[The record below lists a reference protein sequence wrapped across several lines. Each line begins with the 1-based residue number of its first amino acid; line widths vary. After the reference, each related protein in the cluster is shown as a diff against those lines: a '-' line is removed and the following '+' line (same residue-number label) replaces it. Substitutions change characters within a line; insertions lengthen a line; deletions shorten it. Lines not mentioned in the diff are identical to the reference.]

1 MANIRTP
8 VLAMYAETD
17 RALTLRMAPVITEMI
32 TRQKVFGI
40 NIYQGVGHAFHNDT
54 GAAYNA
60 EAACDAWSR
69 TVGFLNKHLRA
80 PRA

>member
-1 MANIRTP
+1 
-8 VLAMYAETD
+8 
-17 RALTLRMAPVITEMI
+17 MAPVITEMI